1 MRNYEIYSIKKE
13 IAYYFYRREQ
23 KIYQLFKEY
32 QETEGIQREIFAKQI
47 DYITEPIPA
56 IAIHQQLIRHLQ
68 TRRDFKIH
76 NEHYIIENKRGKALL
91 KMFERKLTLQV
102 SGAMDID
109 MIFLD
114 ILTYVEGYFLAID
127 LNQERFGWVKLV
139 KENTVNI

>member
-13 IAYYFYRREQ
+13 IAHYFYLREQ
-23 KIYQLFKEY
+23 KIYQLFKEF
-32 QETEGIQREIFAKQI
+32 QETEGKQREIIAKQI
-47 DYITEPIPA
+47 KYITETIPA
-56 IAIHQQLIRHLQ
+56 LSIHQQLIRHLQ
-68 TRRDFKIH
+68 YRKDFKIH
-76 NEHYIIENKRGKALL
+76 DEHYIIENKRGTALL

-139 KENTVNI
+139 KERKYS